1 MVENFLRECRR
12 NLVAHFS
19 NAENLRFRGVDVERK
34 GDRSEP
40 RGNISPLSFLIM
52 PTRFDDGVDKQ
63 VEDLRERMRLLQQD
77 RRANIDLL
85 EANKQANENEIR
97 SLKEDN
103 KKLRIRLSNLQKS
116 AVSDA
121 DSHLSDVDS
130 LRRLVR
136 QKRNEFDTQKSS
148 SKKLISKLNKLKSEA
163 VMEDNRPS
171 PEDVELSKQIRKLE
185 NRLDRAMMQYNE
197 AQGICSTYEHIVKR
211 LKAERIEFDNQL
223 TALERTLESKYRDFE
238 ELTMLCGDASHARDV
253 AQHTLHKAKWSFEE
267 NKQRRSREIRERQQ
281 HIKVRKQIIK
291 KQERAED
298 DKRRQQLHTADTDG
312 TNVVGDMSAS
322 NNSISVSPQEQIAE
336 QEQKLSVYENAFRKI
351 KDATGVGNVKEM
363 IRKVVGQEST
373 TKNLVSL
380 SAQHQTKME
389 GLSRLQKSLMNDVQV
404 AKCSLSVSS
413 SSNNKST
420 KPLDE
425 LQDTQYAKS
434 SQFERAKS
442 QLDRLELAIVSTK
455 AGVEHLRAKLFDL
468 PDEFDV
474 DSDNLMEMSLPDI
487 IRSSGDILLDV
498 NARANDNTAGEF
510 NNKHSTNETNSSSN
524 KVTRFSPQI
533 DSNLQSRRPTTR
545 GAAEVS
551 VPFNQRISL
560 RSARERAAFDQDDS
574 DDDNGADF
582 GDLGMDTIS
591 RKTLKK
597 MSYHIVAAEERKRL
611 LQQQQAALVE
621 NG

>member
-1 MVENFLRECRR
+1 
-12 NLVAHFS
+12 
-19 NAENLRFRGVDVERK
+19 
-34 GDRSEP
+34 
-40 RGNISPLSFLIM
+40 M

-85 EANKQANENEIR
+85 EANKLANENEIR
-97 SLKEDN
+97 SLKDDN

-121 DSHLSDVDS
+121 DNHLSDVDS

-136 QKRNEFDTQKSS
+136 QKRNEFDTQKAS
-148 SKKLISKLNKLKSEA
+148 SKKLGTKLNKLKSEA

-171 PEDVELSKQIRKLE
+171 PEDVELSRQIRQLE
-185 NRLDRAMMQYNE
+185 NRLDKAMMQYNE

-223 TALERTLESKYRDFE
+223 TALERTLESKHRDFE
-238 ELTMLCGDASHARDV
+238 ELTLLCGDASHARDV
-253 AQHTLHKAKWSFEE
+253 AQHSLNKAKWSFDE

-291 KQERAED
+291 KQERAEE
-298 DKRRQQLHTADTDG
+298 DKRRQQLGSADADG
-312 TNVVGDMSAS
+312 ADVGGMSAS
-322 NNSISVSPQEQIAE
+322 NNSISVSQEQIAD
-336 QEQKLSVYENAFRKI
+336 QEQKQLSVYENAFRKI
-351 KDATGVGNVKEM
+351 KDATGINNVKEM

-380 SAQHQTKME
+380 SAQHQTTME
-389 GLSRLQKSLMNDVQV
+389 GLSRLQKSLVNDVQMV
-404 AKCSLSVSS
+404 KCSLSVSS
-413 SSNNKST
+413 SANKKST

-425 LQDTQYAKS
+425 LQDTLYARS
-434 SQFERAKS
+434 SQLDRAKS
-442 QLDRLELAIVSTK
+442 QLDRLEMAIVSTK

-474 DSDNLMEMSLPDI
+474 DSGNLAEMSLPDV

-498 NARANDNTAGEF
+498 MHARANNDDDTAQF
-510 NNKHSTNETNSSSN
+510 NHVDHSTNDSNSSSSNNN
-524 KVTRFSPQI
+524 KVRFSLDI
-533 DSNLQSRRPTTR
+533 DRNLQSRRPTTR

-551 VPFNQRISL
+551 VPFNQRIPL
-560 RSARERAAFDQDDS
+560 RSAKERTAFDQDDDC
-574 DDDNGADF
+574 DDDGTDF
-582 GDLGMDTIS
+582 GDLGMETIS

-611 LQQQQAALVE
+611 LQQQQQQQQAASVD

>member
-1 MVENFLRECRR
+1 
-12 NLVAHFS
+12 
-19 NAENLRFRGVDVERK
+19 
-34 GDRSEP
+34 
-40 RGNISPLSFLIM
+40 M

-148 SKKLISKLNKLKSEA
+148 SKKLNSKLNKLKSEA

-171 PEDVELSKQIRKLE
+171 PEDVELSRQIRKLE
-185 NRLDRAMMQYNE
+185 NRLDKAMMQYNE

-211 LKAERIEFDNQL
+211 LKSERIEFDNQL

-238 ELTMLCGDASHARDV
+238 ELTLLCGDASHARDV

-291 KQERAED
+291 KQERAEE
-298 DKRRQQLHTADTDG
+298 DKRRQQLRSADTDG
-312 TNVVGDMSAS
+312 TYVGEMSTS
-322 NNSISVSPQEQIAE
+322 NNSYVSPQEQIAD

-351 KDATGVGNVKEM
+351 KDATGVGTVNEM
-363 IRKVVGQEST
+363 IRKVIGQEST

-389 GLSRLQKSLMNDVQV
+389 GLSRLQKSLVNDVQV
-404 AKCSLSVSS
+404 VKCSLSVSS
-413 SSNNKST
+413 STSTKKST

-425 LQDTQYAKS
+425 LQDTLYARS
-434 SQFERAKS
+434 SQLERAKS

-455 AGVEHLRAKLFDL
+455 AGVEHLRAKLVDL

-474 DSDNLMEMSLPDI
+474 DSGNLIEMSLPDI

-498 NARANDNTAGEF
+498 HARANDPQ
-510 NNKHSTNETNSSSN
+510 HSTKESDNTSSNSN
-524 KVTRFSPQI
+524 KVTRFSPQTE
-533 DSNLQSRRPTTR
+533 SNLQSRRPTTR

-551 VPFNQRISL
+551 VPFNQRITL
-560 RSARERAAFDQDDS
+560 RSAKERAAFDQDDS
-574 DDDNGADF
+574 DDDGADF

>member
-1 MVENFLRECRR
+1 
-12 NLVAHFS
+12 
-19 NAENLRFRGVDVERK
+19 
-34 GDRSEP
+34 
-40 RGNISPLSFLIM
+40 M

-85 EANKQANENEIR
+85 EANKQANEIEIR

-148 SKKLISKLNKLKSEA
+148 SKKLNSKLNKLKSEA

-171 PEDVELSKQIRKLE
+171 PEDVELSRQIRKLE
-185 NRLDRAMMQYNE
+185 NRLDKAMMQYNE

-211 LKAERIEFDNQL
+211 LKSERIEFDNQL

-238 ELTMLCGDASHARDV
+238 ELTLLCGDASHARDV
-253 AQHTLHKAKWSFEE
+253 AQHTLNKAKWSFEE

-291 KQERAED
+291 KQERAEE
-298 DKRRQQLHTADTDG
+298 DKRRQQLRSADTDG
-312 TNVVGDMSAS
+312 TYVGEMSTS
-322 NNSISVSPQEQIAE
+322 NNSISVSPQEQIAD

-351 KDATGVGNVKEM
+351 KDATGVGTVNEM
-363 IRKVVGQEST
+363 IRKVIGQEST

-380 SAQHQTKME
+380 SAQHQTKVE
-389 GLSRLQKSLMNDVQV
+389 GLSRLQKSLVNDVQV
-404 AKCSLSVSS
+404 VKCSLSVSS
-413 SSNNKST
+413 SSTKKST

-425 LQDTQYAKS
+425 LQDTLYARS
-434 SQFERAKS
+434 SQLERAKS

-455 AGVEHLRAKLFDL
+455 AGVEHLRAKLVDL

-474 DSDNLMEMSLPDI
+474 DSSGNFLELSLPDI

-498 NARANDNTAGEF
+498 HARANDNTADDEF
-510 NNKHSTNETNSSSN
+510 NNKHSTKETNNTSSNCN

-533 DSNLQSRRPTTR
+533 ETESNLQSRRPTTR

-551 VPFNQRISL
+551 VPFNQRIIL
-560 RSARERAAFDQDDS
+560 RSAKERAAFDQDDS
-574 DDDNGADF
+574 DDDGADF

>member
-1 MVENFLRECRR
+1 
-12 NLVAHFS
+12 
-19 NAENLRFRGVDVERK
+19 
-34 GDRSEP
+34 
-40 RGNISPLSFLIM
+40 M
-52 PTRFDDGVDKQ
+52 PSRFDDGVDKQ

-148 SKKLISKLNKLKSEA
+148 SKKLIAKLNKLKSEA

-185 NRLDRAMMQYNE
+185 NRLDKAMMQYNE
-197 AQGICSTYEHIVKR
+197 AQGICSTYEHIVRR

-223 TALERTLESKYRDFE
+223 TALERTLESKHRDFE
-238 ELTMLCGDASHARDV
+238 ELTLLCGDASHARDV

-291 KQERAED
+291 KQDRAEE
-298 DKRRQQLHTADTDG
+298 DKRRQQLRTADTDG
-312 TNVVGDMSAS
+312 TLVVGEMSAS
-322 NNSISVSPQEQIAE
+322 NNSISVSTQEQIAD

-373 TKNLVSL
+373 TKNLVSV
-380 SAQHQTKME
+380 SAQHQTKIE
-389 GLSRLQKSLMNDVQV
+389 GLSRLQNSLMKDVQEV
-404 AKCSLSVSS
+404 KCSLSVSS
-413 SSNNKST
+413 SNKKNT
-420 KPLDE
+420 KPMDE
-425 LQDTQYAKS
+425 LQDTLYSKS
-434 SQFERAKS
+434 SQFERAKN

-455 AGVEHLRAKLFDL
+455 AGVEHLRAKLLDL
-468 PDEFDV
+468 PDEFEV
-474 DSDNLMEMSLPDI
+474 DSGNLMEMSLPDI

-498 NARANDNTAGEF
+498 HARANDNTAGEF
-510 NNKHSTNETNSSSN
+510 NKQSTNESNSSSN

-574 DDDNGADF
+574 DDGADF
-582 GDLGMDTIS
+582 GDLGMETIS

>member
-1 MVENFLRECRR
+1 
-12 NLVAHFS
+12 
-19 NAENLRFRGVDVERK
+19 
-34 GDRSEP
+34 
-40 RGNISPLSFLIM
+40 M

-85 EANKQANENEIR
+85 EANKEANESEIR
-97 SLKEDN
+97 ALKEDN

-121 DSHLSDVDS
+121 DNHLSDVDS

-136 QKRNEFDTQKSS
+136 QKRNEFDIQKASS
-148 SKKLISKLNKLKSEA
+148 RKLDAKLNRLKGEA
-163 VMEDNRPS
+163 LMEDNRPS
-171 PEDVELSKQIRKLE
+171 PEDVELLRQIRKLE
-185 NRLDRAMMQYNE
+185 NRLDKAMMQYNE
-197 AQGICSTYEHIVKR
+197 AQGICSTYAHIVKR
-211 LKAERIEFDNQL
+211 LKSERIEFDNQL
-223 TALERTLESKYRDFE
+223 TALERTLESKHRDFE
-238 ELTMLCGDASHARDV
+238 ELTLLCGDASHARDV
-253 AQHTLHKAKWSFEE
+253 AQHTLHKAKWSFDE
-267 NKQRRSREIRERQQ
+267 NKQLRSREIRERQQ

-291 KQERAED
+291 KQERAEG
-298 DKRRQQLHTADTDG
+298 DKRRQQLGPADGKDAG
-312 TNVVGDMSAS
+312 EMSAS
-322 NNSISVSPQEQIAE
+322 NNSMSVSPKEQIVD

-389 GLSRLQKSLMNDVQV
+389 GLSRLQKSLLNDVQMV
-404 AKCSLSVSS
+404 KCSLSVSS
-413 SSNNKST
+413 SSSANNKST
-420 KPLDE
+420 KTLDE
-425 LQDTQYAKS
+425 LQDALYTRS
-434 SQFERAKS
+434 SRLERAKS

-474 DSDNLMEMSLPDI
+474 DSCNITVTSLSDV

-498 NARANDNTAGEF
+498 HTRANETAAEF
-510 NNKHSTNETNSSSN
+510 NRMGMDHSTNDSNSSSSSSSNN

-533 DSNLQSRRPTTR
+533 IDRNLQSRRPTTR

-560 RSARERAAFDQDDS
+560 RSAKERAVFDQDDS
-574 DDDNGADF
+574 DDDVGGADF
-582 GDLGMDTIS
+582 GDLAIS

-597 MSYHIVAAEERKRL
+597 MSYHIVAEFERRRAATK
-611 LQQQQAALVE
+611 QQHEALVD

>member
-1 MVENFLRECRR
+1 M
-12 NLVAHFS
+12 
-19 NAENLRFRGVDVERK
+19 
-34 GDRSEP
+34 
-40 RGNISPLSFLIM
+40 M

-130 LRRLVR
+130 LKRLVR

-148 SKKLISKLNKLKSEA
+148 SKKLSSKLNKLKSEA

-185 NRLDRAMMQYNE
+185 NRLDKAMMQYNE
-197 AQGICSTYEHIVKR
+197 ARGISSTYEHIVKR

-223 TALERTLESKYRDFE
+223 TALERALESKNRDFE
-238 ELTMLCGDASHARDV
+238 ELTLLCGDASHARDV

-291 KQERAED
+291 KQERAEE
-298 DKRRQQLHTADTDG
+298 DKRRQQLQSADTNG
-312 TNVVGDMSAS
+312 TCVGDMSSAS
-322 NNSISVSPQEQIAE
+322 NNSISVSPQEQIAD

-351 KDATGVGNVKEM
+351 KDATGVGNVNEM

-389 GLSRLQKSLMNDVQV
+389 GLSRLQKSLVNDVQV
-404 AKCSLSVSS
+404 VKCSLSVSS
-413 SSNNKST
+413 STKKSL

-425 LQDTQYAKS
+425 LQDTLYARS
-434 SQFERAKS
+434 SQLERAKS

-468 PDEFDV
+468 PDEFGV
-474 DSDNLMEMSLPDI
+474 DSGNLMDMSLPHI

-498 NARANDNTAGEF
+498 HARANDNAVNEF
-510 NNKHSTNETNSSSN
+510 NKYSTNDSNSSSN

-533 DSNLQSRRPTTR
+533 ERNLQSRRPTTR
-545 GAAEVS
+545 GAAEVC
-551 VPFNQRISL
+551 VPFDQRISL
-560 RSARERAAFDQDDS
+560 RSAKERTAFDQDDS
-574 DDDNGADF
+574 DDDGADF
-582 GDLGMDTIS
+582 GDLGMEAIS

-611 LQQQQAALVE
+611 LQQQQAALAE

>member
-1 MVENFLRECRR
+1 
-12 NLVAHFS
+12 
-19 NAENLRFRGVDVERK
+19 
-34 GDRSEP
+34 
-40 RGNISPLSFLIM
+40 
-52 PTRFDDGVDKQ
+52 
-63 VEDLRERMRLLQQD
+63 
-77 RRANIDLL
+77 
-85 EANKQANENEIR
+85 
-97 SLKEDN
+97 
-103 KKLRIRLSNLQKS
+103 
-116 AVSDA
+116 VSDA

-130 LRRLVR
+130 LKRLVR

-148 SKKLISKLNKLKSEA
+148 SKKLSSKLNKLKSEA

-185 NRLDRAMMQYNE
+185 NRLDKAMMQYNE
-197 AQGICSTYEHIVKR
+197 AQGISSTYEHIVKR

-223 TALERTLESKYRDFE
+223 TALERALESKNRDFE
-238 ELTMLCGDASHARDV
+238 ELTLLCGDASHARDV

-291 KQERAED
+291 KQERAEED
-298 DKRRQQLHTADTDG
+298 NRRQQLQSADTSG
-312 TNVVGDMSAS
+312 TYVGDMSAS
-322 NNSISVSPQEQIAE
+322 NNSISVSPQGQIAD

-351 KDATGVGNVKEM
+351 KDATGVGNVNEM

-389 GLSRLQKSLMNDVQV
+389 GLSRLQKSLVNDVQV
-404 AKCSLSVSS
+404 VKCSLSVSS
-413 SSNNKST
+413 STKKSS

-425 LQDTQYAKS
+425 LQDTLYARS
-434 SQFERAKS
+434 SQLERAKS

-468 PDEFDV
+468 PDEFGV
-474 DSDNLMEMSLPDI
+474 DSGNLMDMSLPDI

-498 NARANDNTAGEF
+498 HARANDNAVNEF
-510 NNKHSTNETNSSSN
+510 NKYSTNDSNSSSN

-533 DSNLQSRRPTTR
+533 ERNLQSRRPTTR
-545 GAAEVS
+545 GAAEVC

-560 RSARERAAFDQDDS
+560 RSAKERTAFDQDDS
-574 DDDNGADF
+574 DDDGADF
-582 GDLGMDTIS
+582 GDLGMEAIS

-611 LQQQQAALVE
+611 LQQQQAALAE

>member
-1 MVENFLRECRR
+1 
-12 NLVAHFS
+12 
-19 NAENLRFRGVDVERK
+19 
-34 GDRSEP
+34 
-40 RGNISPLSFLIM
+40 
-52 PTRFDDGVDKQ
+52 
-63 VEDLRERMRLLQQD
+63 MRLLQQD

-148 SKKLISKLNKLKSEA
+148 SKKLNSKLNKLKSEA

-171 PEDVELSKQIRKLE
+171 PEDVELSRQIRKLE
-185 NRLDRAMMQYNE
+185 NRLDKAMMQYNE

-211 LKAERIEFDNQL
+211 LKSERIEFDNQL

-238 ELTMLCGDASHARDV
+238 ELTLLCGDASHARDV
-253 AQHTLHKAKWSFEE
+253 AQHTLNKVKWSFEE

-291 KQERAED
+291 KQERAEED
-298 DKRRQQLHTADTDG
+298 NKRRQQLRSADTDG
-312 TNVVGDMSAS
+312 TYVGEMSTS
-322 NNSISVSPQEQIAE
+322 NNSISVSPQEQIAD

-351 KDATGVGNVKEM
+351 KDATGVGTVNEM
-363 IRKVVGQEST
+363 IRKVIGQEST

-380 SAQHQTKME
+380 SAQHQTKVE
-389 GLSRLQKSLMNDVQV
+389 GLSRLQKSLVNDVQV
-404 AKCSLSVSS
+404 VKCSLSVSS
-413 SSNNKST
+413 STSTKKST

-425 LQDTQYAKS
+425 LQDTLYARS
-434 SQFERAKS
+434 SQLERAKS

-455 AGVEHLRAKLFDL
+455 AGVEHLRAKLVDL

-474 DSDNLMEMSLPDI
+474 DSGNLYLPDI

-498 NARANDNTAGEF
+498 HARANDNTADEF
-510 NNKHSTNETNSSSN
+510 NNKHSTKESNNTSSNSN

-533 DSNLQSRRPTTR
+533 ETESNLQSRRPTTR

-551 VPFNQRISL
+551 VPFNQRITL
-560 RSARERAAFDQDDS
+560 RSAKERAAFDQDDS
-574 DDDNGADF
+574 DDDGADF

>member
-1 MVENFLRECRR
+1 M
-12 NLVAHFS
+12 
-19 NAENLRFRGVDVERK
+19 
-34 GDRSEP
+34 
-40 RGNISPLSFLIM
+40 
-52 PTRFDDGVDKQ
+52 
-63 VEDLRERMRLLQQD
+63 RERMRLLQQD

-97 SLKEDN
+97 SLKEHN

-148 SKKLISKLNKLKSEA
+148 SKKLSSKLNKLKSEA
-163 VMEDNRPS
+163 AMEDNRPS

-185 NRLDRAMMQYNE
+185 NRLDKAMMQYNE

-223 TALERTLESKYRDFE
+223 TALERTLESKHRDFE
-238 ELTMLCGDASHARDV
+238 ELTLLCGDASHARDV

-291 KQERAED
+291 KQERAEE
-298 DKRRQQLHTADTDG
+298 DKRRQQLQSADT
-312 TNVVGDMSAS
+312 TNNGAYVGDMSAS
-322 NNSISVSPQEQIAE
+322 NNSISVSPQEQIAD

-351 KDATGVGNVKEM
+351 KDATGVSNVDEM

-389 GLSRLQKSLMNDVQV
+389 GLSRLQKSLVNDVQV
-404 AKCSLSVSS
+404 VKCSLSVSS
-413 SSNNKST
+413 STKKST

-425 LQDTQYAKS
+425 LQDSLYARS
-434 SQFERAKS
+434 SQLERAKS

-455 AGVEHLRAKLFDL
+455 AGVEHLCAKLFDL

-474 DSDNLMEMSLPDI
+474 DSGNLMEMALPDI

-498 NARANDNTAGEF
+498 HARANDHVTVDEF
-510 NNKHSTNETNSSSN
+510 NKHSTDIANLSSN

-533 DSNLQSRRPTTR
+533 ERNLQSRRPTTR
-545 GAAEVS
+545 GASEVR
-551 VPFNQRISL
+551 VPFNQRIPL
-560 RSARERAAFDQDDS
+560 RSAKERTVFDQDVS
-574 DDDNGADF
+574 EDDDGAEF

-611 LQQQQAALVE
+611 LQQQQQAALAE